1 MAGMKS
7 DVKKFLKQ
15 KGISTIMV
23 NKKTL
28 KLSQA
33 TYRDL
38 VGNAVKLGYGQ
49 A

>member
-15 KGISTIMV
+15 NGVSTITV

-33 TYRDL
+33 SYRDL
-38 VGNAVKLGYGQ
+38 VGKAVELGYGQ

>member
-15 KGISTIMV
+15 KGVSTITV

-33 TYRDL
+33 TYRTL
-38 VGNAVKLGYGQ
+38 VGKAVKLGYGQ
-49 A
+49 E

>member
-15 KGISTIMV
+15 NGISNITV

-33 TYRDL
+33 TYRNL
-38 VGNAVKLGYGQ
+38 VGEAVKLGYGKQ
-49 A
+49 